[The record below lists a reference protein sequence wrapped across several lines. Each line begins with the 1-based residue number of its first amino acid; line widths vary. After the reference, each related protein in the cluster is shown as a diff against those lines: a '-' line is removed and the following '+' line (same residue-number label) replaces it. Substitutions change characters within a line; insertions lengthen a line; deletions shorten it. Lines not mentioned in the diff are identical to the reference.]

1 MKALMIRSTKTTPV
15 AVLFGFLAFS
25 VLLGWTEYSNWRAE
39 VGRAERSLEQTAEA
53 IAQHADDVIETSRLP
68 LASLISEI
76 TDEEGHP
83 HMAQKISALITRQM
97 KASPTLD
104 TLSYIDAE
112 GRMIATS
119 APRPPADAL
128 YTDREYFQFHK
139 AKPFPLP
146 VLGKPIKSRLSGDW
160 VWPISQK
167 VPREDGSFGGV
178 VVSTIRVKHFV
189 NFFRSFPVGSDGS
202 FLIARGDGMVLARG
216 PMAESLLG
224 TNIAAHELFSRYLKA
239 ATAGAYHYRSPVDR
253 QLRIGGFYQ
262 SDRTGIVVLAAAS
275 KRQILV
281 AWMEEARIRWIYA
294 AVLMAVSILAAS
306 HWRQQLKRR
315 EESEAQLAARE
326 AEFRL
331 LAESSSDV
339 ISRFDENGIREYV
352 SPSSAVI
359 LGIEPDRLIGKS
371 VYAGMTEEAEATVRE
386 AAARLQTGSTHE
398 KFLIKHVKPSGE
410 EVWLETALSKLPE
423 QNKASATRVVA
434 ITRDVTTHK
443 VMHDQLDQLA
453 GTDDLT
459 KLANR
464 RSFNVRFEEMMK
476 RARRSRTPLSLLM
489 IDADR
494 FKLLNDVYGHAVGD
508 ECLTQIAAVV
518 RSCVKRPGDIA
529 ARYGGEEMAVL
540 LTDADVGGAWTVAER
555 IRVQVSALELPHTAN
570 LPFGHVT
577 VSIGAA
583 TLPPEAPGD
592 ITAQALFT
600 QADAALYRA
609 KEAGRN
615 QVVSANRTWYQI
627 AKSAT

>member
-1 MKALMIRSTKTTPV
+1 MKALVIRSTKTTPI
-15 AVLFGFLAFS
+15 AVLLGFLAFS
-25 VLLGWTEYSNWRAE
+25 ALLGWTEYSNWRAE
-39 VGRAERSLEQTAEA
+39 VGRVEMSLEQTAEA

-68 LASLISEI
+68 LASLIAVI
-76 TDEEGHP
+76 GDEEGHP
-83 HMAQKISALITRQM
+83 HIAAKIKSLITRQM

-119 APRPPADAL
+119 ADRPPAGVL
-128 YTDREYFQFHK
+128 YTDREYFQYHK

-167 VPREDGSFGGV
+167 VLRADGSFGGV
-178 VVSTIRVKHFV
+178 VVSTIRVKHFI
-189 NFFRSFPVGSDGS
+189 NFFRNFPVGSDGS
-202 FLIARGDGMVLARG
+202 FLMARGDGMILARG
-216 PMAESLLG
+216 PMAENFLG
-224 TNIAAHELFSRYLKA
+224 TNMAAHELFARHLKA
-239 ATAGAYHYRSPVDR
+239 RTAGAFHYRSPVD
-253 QLRIGGFYQ
+253 QQQRIGGFYQ
-262 SDRTGIVVLAAAS
+262 SERTGIVVLAAAA
-275 KRQILV
+275 KQQILLE
-281 AWMEEARIRWIYA
+281 WMTQAKLRWIYA
-294 AVLMAVSILAAS
+294 LVLMAISVLAAS

-352 SPSSAVI
+352 SPSSAAI
-359 LGIEPDRLIGKS
+359 LGIEADRLIGKS
-371 VYAGMTEEAEATVRE
+371 VYAGMTEEAEATIRE
-386 AAARLQTGSTHE
+386 AAARLQNGSTHE
-398 KFLIKHVKPSGE
+398 KFLIKHVKRSGE

-443 VMHDQLDQLA
+443 IMHDQLDQLA
-453 GTDDLT
+453 STDDLT

-464 RSFNVRFEEMMK
+464 RSFNVRFEEAMK
-476 RARRSRTPLSLLM
+476 RARRGRTPLSLLM

-494 FKLLNDVYGHAVGD
+494 FKLLNDIYGHAAGD
-508 ECLTQIAAVV
+508 ECLAQIAAVV
-518 RSCVKRPGDIA
+518 RNCVKRPGDIA

-540 LTDADVGGAWTVAER
+540 LSDADIGGAWTVAER
-555 IRVQVSALELPHTAN
+555 IRVQVSALALPHTGN
-570 LPFGHVT
+570 PPFGHVT
-577 VSIGAA
+577 VSIGTA

-600 QADAALYRA
+600 QADAALYQA

-615 QVVSANRTWYQI
+615 QVINANRTWYQI